1 MKLIIAEKPSVAQ
14 GIAKVVGANKKENG
28 YMTGNGYVVSWCLG
42 HLIQL
47 KSPDS
52 YIRKEDDDKF
62 WNIEDLPI
70 IPEKFEYELIN
81 DAGVK
86 SQYKTLKGLLHD
98 KNISEV
104 ICATDAGR
112 EGECIFRYVYNYS
125 RCTKP
130 TKRLWVSSM
139 EEKAITEGM
148 RNLCDDSEYDN
159 LYKAGEL
166 RSEADWLIG
175 MNLTRLYSIKY
186 NQYKP
191 VLSVGRVQSAVLAMI
206 VKRYIEAINFQKK
219 SVYKIAITAND
230 TVFRSKNTYESESE
244 AKEAM
249 MKLSEECRITVSRK
263 ETKTTNP
270 PLLYDLTL
278 LQRHANAL
286 YGYTAQQTLDTCQ
299 KLYEGKLI
307 TYPRTDSNY
316 LTEEMDE
323 STDELIRHIRKIER
337 YGKLP
342 ANIPDVKRVI
352 NNDKVSDHHA
362 LLPTMN
368 VTETTFENGLNEMES
383 DILHLICSR
392 LMVATAGAKRHD
404 SIHVETE
411 INGIEFEA
419 NGTHTIDRGFTQME
433 TMLGITKERADK
445 ELNEASVGE
454 TMTINLK
461 EIAEVKIKPPALYT
475 DASLLAAMET
485 AGNDVYDNETEKK
498 GIGTPATRASAIETL
513 VSREYI
519 IREKKK
525 IIPTERGI
533 KLVSILPKAL
543 KSPKTTASWEEGLQK
558 IERGEVSEDYFINKI
573 VKLTR
578 KLVEHGK
585 SEEVNT
591 GLFRK
596 TYESIGSCP
605 VCGEP
610 VLSYNKAYSCSN
622 RECKFFI
629 SKTISGKN
637 ITETAAKNILEKGKS
652 GKIKGFVSKK
662 GEEYSGELYLDEDN
676 ELKIRYRK

>member
-1 MKLIIAEKPSVAQ
+1 MQ
-14 GIAKVVGANKKENG
+14 
-28 YMTGNGYVVSWCLG
+28 
-42 HLIQL
+42 
-47 KSPDS
+47 
-52 YIRKEDDDKF
+52 
-62 WNIEDLPI
+62 
-70 IPEKFEYELIN
+70 
-81 DAGVK
+81 
-86 SQYKTLKGLLHD
+86 
-98 KNISEV
+98 
-104 ICATDAGR
+104 
-112 EGECIFRYVYNYS
+112 
-125 RCTKP
+125 
-130 TKRLWVSSM
+130 
-139 EEKAITEGM
+139 
-148 RNLCDDSEYDN
+148 
-159 LYKAGEL
+159 
-166 RSEADWLIG
+166 
-175 MNLTRLYSIKY
+175 
-186 NQYKP
+186 
-191 VLSVGRVQSAVLAMI
+191 
-206 VKRYIEAINFQKK
+206 
-219 SVYKIAITAND
+219 
-230 TVFRSKNTYESESE
+230 
-244 AKEAM
+244 
-249 MKLSEECRITVSRK
+249 
-263 ETKTTNP
+263 
-270 PLLYDLTL
+270 
-278 LQRHANAL
+278 
-286 YGYTAQQTLDTCQ
+286 
-299 KLYEGKLI
+299 
-307 TYPRTDSNY
+307 
-316 LTEEMDE
+316 
-323 STDELIRHIRKIER
+323 LIRQIRKIER

-558 IERGEVSEDYFINKI
+558 IERGEVSEDYFISKI
-573 VKLTR
+573 VNLTR

-585 SEEVNT
+585 AEEVNP

-596 TYESIGSCP
+596 KYERIGSCP

-629 SKTISGKN
+629 SKTIAGKN

-652 GKIKGFVSKK
+652 GKIRGFISKK
-662 GEEYSGELYLDEDN
+662 GEEYSGELYLNEDN

>member
-52 YIRKEDDDKF
+52 YIEKEDDDKF

-148 RNLCDDSEYDN
+148 RKLRDDSEYDN

-219 SVYKIAITAND
+219 SVYKIAITSND
-230 TVFRSKNTYESESE
+230 NVFRSKNTYESESE

-249 MKLSEECRITVSRK
+249 MKLSEECRVTVSRK

-270 PLLYDLTL
+270 PFLYDLTL

-299 KLYEGKLI
+299 KLYEGKQ
-307 TYPRTDSNY
+307 
-316 LTEEMDE
+316 
-323 STDELIRHIRKIER
+323 
-337 YGKLP
+337 
-342 ANIPDVKRVI
+342 
-352 NNDKVSDHHA
+352 
-362 LLPTMN
+362 
-368 VTETTFENGLNEMES
+368 EN
-383 DILHLICSR
+383 
-392 LMVATAGAKRHD
+392 
-404 SIHVETE
+404 
-411 INGIEFEA
+411 
-419 NGTHTIDRGFTQME
+419 
-433 TMLGITKERADK
+433 
-445 ELNEASVGE
+445 
-454 TMTINLK
+454 
-461 EIAEVKIKPPALYT
+461 
-475 DASLLAAMET
+475 
-485 AGNDVYDNETEKK
+485 
-498 GIGTPATRASAIETL
+498 
-513 VSREYI
+513 
-519 IREKKK
+519 
-525 IIPTERGI
+525 
-533 KLVSILPKAL
+533 
-543 KSPKTTASWEEGLQK
+543 
-558 IERGEVSEDYFINKI
+558 
-573 VKLTR
+573 
-578 KLVEHGK
+578 
-585 SEEVNT
+585 
-591 GLFRK
+591 
-596 TYESIGSCP
+596 
-605 VCGEP
+605 
-610 VLSYNKAYSCSN
+610 
-622 RECKFFI
+622 
-629 SKTISGKN
+629 
-637 ITETAAKNILEKGKS
+637 
-652 GKIKGFVSKK
+652 
-662 GEEYSGELYLDEDN
+662 
-676 ELKIRYRK
+676 